1 MCLEGRGTERFQAA
15 PVARE
20 LRDRQRTTGVAQV
33 VGWVEIR
40 DAEPRGE
47 LADPLVQRR
56 ERHTGEQPRERQ
68 TTARRVRV
76 QLEPVPVERELELGE
91 QPRHRALFRDEAERA
106 DEVCVEEQRLRHLQS
121 WPPEIMAPEREKPAF
136 LGTGSRLNRGTCS
149 PREMSRGSKLGLPAL
164 TTAATPATAATAATT
179 AAAPSLSILDGDLA
193 SLDVATVQLLDGLA
207 SLFLGRHL
215 DEAEAARA

>member
-47 LADPLVQRR
+47 LAGPLVQRR

-136 LGTGSRLNRGTCS
+136 LGAGSLLNLGTCS
-149 PREMSRGSKLGLPAL
+149 PREMSRGSKLGLPARAAAG
-164 TTAATPATAATAATT
+164 TAACAATPSTSAAAATAGATAAAATAA
-179 AAAPSLSILDGDLA
+179 AAAA
-193 SLDVATVQLLDGLA
+193 
-207 SLFLGRHL
+207 
-215 DEAEAARA
+215 